1 MSGAILVSEAVAEAA
16 ADRLREVA
24 PSRPVRVLE
33 DQHAPGSLDA
43 VEVAYFSGDLF
54 PDRTRALAKA
64 LHLVPQLRWFHSFS
78 AGVDHPWFQRMLA
91 QGVRVTTSSGAAAVP
106 IAQTALLYMLA
117 LSRDLPGWQRDQA
130 ARRWNPRDIEDL
142 TGQRLLVVGLGPIG
156 LELARLAAGLGM
168 EVSGL
173 RRTPRGDEPCE
184 TWPLERLDELLPRTD
199 WLALALPLVPET
211 THLIDARRLALLPRT
226 ARVLNVGRG
235 ALIDEQALAAA
246 LEAGRLAG
254 AGLDVFEEEP
264 LPEARALWS
273 HPNVI
278 VTPHSAGT
286 SPGNALRATE
296 IFLDNLARYECGESL
311 RNEVGAPR

>member
-1 MSGAILVSEAVAEAA
+1 MSGAILVSEAVADAA

-106 IAQTALLYMLA
+106 IAQTALLYILA

-168 EVSGL
+168 EVRGL

-264 LPEARALWS
+264 LAEASALWS
-273 HPNVI
+273 HPKVI
-278 VTPHSAGT
+278 VTPHSAGA